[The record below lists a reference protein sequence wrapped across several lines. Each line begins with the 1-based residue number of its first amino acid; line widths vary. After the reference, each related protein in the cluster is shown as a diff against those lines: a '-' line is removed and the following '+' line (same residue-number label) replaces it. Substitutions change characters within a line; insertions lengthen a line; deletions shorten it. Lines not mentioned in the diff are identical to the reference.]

1 MKVGD
6 LVRVRTKHYGE
17 KLGVIVGVDKGGIRI
32 KPQAHPRDIV
42 ALPQDVKVLV
52 SA

>member
-1 MKVGD
+1 MKKGD
-6 LVRVRTKHYGE
+6 LVRVRTKHLGD
-17 KLGVIVGVDKGGIRI
+17 KLGVIVEVEKDSVRI

-52 SA
+52 SV